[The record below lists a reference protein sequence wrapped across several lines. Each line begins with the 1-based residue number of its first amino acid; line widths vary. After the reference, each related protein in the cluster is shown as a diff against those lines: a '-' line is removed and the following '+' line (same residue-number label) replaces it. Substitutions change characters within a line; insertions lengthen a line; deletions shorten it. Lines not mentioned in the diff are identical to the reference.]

1 MPSAL
6 RETSTRRFLQNTMRN
21 TLGVLC
27 VTVLCFAVKLGC
39 CGDVG
44 PGALGPGDLG
54 GLGGFGGLG
63 GAGGP
68 GLGGGF
74 GDGFGAGPLGLGAPG
89 AALAVPLATTVSF
102 VRQPFIRVSY
112 VTRPV
117 VTYVHQPVATVSHTI
132 RPVVN
137 LGQALV
143 GSNVPLAGVGPGPGD
158 LKGAHYGWKK

>member
-1 MPSAL
+1 MPNAL
-6 RETSTRRFLQNTMRN
+6 RGISTRRFLPNTMRN
-21 TLGVLC
+21 TLDVLC
-27 VTVLCFAVKLGC
+27 VTVLCFAVQLGC

-44 PGALGPGDLG
+44 PGGLGPGDLG

-63 GAGGP
+63 GADGP

-74 GDGFGAGPLGLGAPG
+74 GDGFGAGPLGLAAPG

-102 VRQPFIRVSY
+102 VRQPFIRVGY

-132 RPVVN
+132 RPVVS

-143 GSNVPLAGVGPGPGD
+143 GSNVPLAGAGPVSGG